1 MLRRRLLASTLLVSG
16 LGLANP
22 ALAQDAAGSQSPG
35 TPGTA
40 APPAEENPPAGV
52 QSQESAG
59 PAEETSSG
67 DIVVTGTLIKNP
79 NLTASSPVTVVG
91 QDEINLRQS
100 NVAEEVLREIPGV
113 AANIGSAVN
122 NGNNGA
128 SYVDLR
134 GLGSNRNIVLLDGV
148 RIAPS
153 NFIGRVDL
161 NNIPLALVERVDA
174 LTGGAST
181 TYGADAISGVV
192 NFITRN
198 DFAGME
204 LSASNQITQDGDGHF
219 FRGDLTIGANF
230 DDGRGNAVIS
240 IGYQESDPVYQ
251 GARQI
256 SREQIES
263 FSGTRQG
270 SGTGVPSR
278 FSVVGGGTQQ
288 LDASGALVPTY
299 ASFNFNPFNVFQT
312 PFERFNM
319 YGAGHYEV
327 TDGIE
332 IYARGLFSKNTVSTI
347 VAPSGAFGT
356 SVTVPLSNP
365 FLPEAAALKLCQA
378 NIDLDP
384 GAGVT
389 RPTAAQ
395 CQAAR
400 SVTDPKAPGYLTFNS
415 TLYRRS
421 VELGPRLSDYR
432 TQIFDYRAGV
442 RGAITET
449 INFDLFGA
457 YGESENV
464 QAIQGYLLTS
474 RLRQALLA
482 TNPNTCLDPSNGCVP
497 VNIFGPAG
505 SITPK
510 QAAFLTAASTSTN
523 RTSLAQAR
531 GLING
536 DFGVTSPF
544 GADPIGFAVG
554 AEYRKYGAIQTSD
567 LLAQMPGELGGF
579 GGAQPE
585 INGGYDV
592 YEGFAELIAPLV
604 QDRPFFESLTL
615 EAGIRR
621 SRYTVFTPEEP
632 SFNTTT
638 WKVGAQWQPIRD
650 IKFRGN
656 FNRAVRAPNI
666 GELFTPVTTGLTNLA
681 ADPCQGAAPLKNANL
696 RAICLAQGAPA
707 SSIGTIEAP
716 SAGQINVTGGGNP
729 NVGPEKANTYTV
741 GAVLQPRFIP
751 GLTAT
756 VDYYNIK
763 VKGAI
768 TNPLPGDLIA
778 ACFGADPTNPPA
790 GAATSPACTV
800 IRRNPDTGG
809 LDGDPATTPGLFQPL
824 SNLGRLST
832 DGIDASLNYRTDLP
846 FADAR
851 LSLSFNGNYTFS
863 QKFQA
868 TPTSLNREC
877 VGYYSIN
884 CSFTGS
890 LQPEYYWTQRTTLTF
905 GVVDVSL
912 LWRHIAPFEQEPDDI
927 ENGNGRAFQGN
938 IPGFGEQDLSTIG
951 AYDYFDLS
959 TRFNVTDNF
968 DMTITVQNLFDKDP
982 PLVGNTIGA
991 TTFNSGNT
999 YPATYDAL
1007 GRRFAVGARL
1017 KF

>member
-1 MLRRRLLASTLLVSG
+1 MGGVG
-16 LGLANP
+16 LGTPGLTQGTAS
-22 ALAQDAAGSQSPG
+22 SQPPG

-40 APPAEENPPAGV
+40 APANEENPPAGV

-59 PAEETSSG
+59 AAEETSSG

-128 SYVDLR
+128 SFVDLR
-134 GLGSNRNIVLLDGV
+134 GLGSNRNIILLDGV

-153 NFIGRVDL
+153 NFVGRVDL

-192 NFITRN
+192 NFITRS
-198 DFAGME
+198 DFSGIE
-204 LSASNQITQDGDGHF
+204 LSAGSQITEEGDGHF
-219 FRGDLTIGANF
+219 FRADLTVGASF
-230 DDGRGNAVIS
+230 DDGRGNAVFS
-240 IGYQESDPVYQ
+240 MGYQDSDPVSQ
-251 GARQI
+251 GSRDI
-256 SREQIES
+256 SVFQIES
-263 FSGTRQG
+263 FSGAQQG
-270 SGTGVPSR
+270 SGTSVPSR
-278 FSVVGGGTQQ
+278 FSVPGRGTLQINPV
-288 LDASGALVPTY
+288 SGALVPTF
-299 ASFNFNPFNVFQT
+299 ATFNFNPFNVFQV

-327 TDGIE
+327 ADGIE
-332 IYARGLFSKNTVSTI
+332 LYARGLFSKNSVMTL
-347 VAPSGAFGT
+347 VAPSGVFNST
-356 SVTVPLSNP
+356 VTVPVSNP
-365 FLPEAAALKLCQA
+365 FLPAAARVQFCAA
-378 NIDLDP
+378 NDFDP
-384 GAGVT
+384 STPGNQT
-389 RPTAAQ
+389 LTPAQ
-395 CQAAR
+395 CAAAAR
-400 SVTDPKAPGYLTFNS
+400 ATNPADPNYRTFTTN
-415 TLYRRS
+415 LLRRS
-421 VELGPRLSDYR
+421 VELGPRVNAFR
-432 TQIFDYRAGV
+432 TQIFDYRAGI
-442 RGAITET
+442 RGGITDT

-464 QAIQGYLLTS
+464 QEIQNYLLLS
-474 RLRQALLA
+474 RLRQGLLA
-482 TNPNTCLDPSNGCVP
+482 TNTTTCLDPSNGCVP
-497 VNIFGPAG
+497 VNLFGDAG
-505 SITPK
+505 SITP
-510 QAAFLTAASTSTN
+510 QQVAFLTAPSTSTN

-536 DFGVTSPF
+536 DFGVTSPW
-544 GADPIGFAVG
+544 GTDPIGFAVG
-554 AEYRKYGAIQTSD
+554 AEYRKYGAVQTSD
-567 LLAQMPGELGGF
+567 LLSQTPGELGGS

-585 INGGYDV
+585 IDGGYDV

-621 SRYTVFTPEEP
+621 SHYTVFTADRP

-638 WKVGAQWQPIRD
+638 WKVGGQWAPIRD
-650 IKFRGN
+650 VKFRGN
-656 FNRAVRAPNI
+656 YNRAVRAPNI
-666 GELFTPVTTGLTNLA
+666 GELFTPISTQLTNLST
-681 ADPCQGAAPLKNANL
+681 DPCQGAFPLNDANL
-696 RAICLAQGAPA
+696 RAVCLAQGAPA
-707 SSIGTIEAP
+707 STIGNIEAP

-729 NVGPEKANTYTV
+729 NVGPETANTWTI
-741 GAVLQPRFIP
+741 GAVIQPVFIR

-763 VKGAI
+763 VRGAI

-778 ACFGADPTNPPA
+778 ACFGAPDAGGQYRPGA
-790 GAATSPACTV
+790 GAAANPDCTV
-800 IRRNPDTGG
+800 IRRNPGTGG
-809 LDGDPATTPGLFQPL
+809 LDGDPADTPGLFQPL
-824 SNLGRLST
+824 SNLGRLAT
-832 DGIDASLNYRTDLP
+832 DGIDVSLNYRTDLP

-851 LSLSFNGNYTFS
+851 LSFSFNGNYTFS
-863 QKFQA
+863 STFQA
-868 TPTSLNREC
+868 TPSSLDREC
-877 VGYYSIN
+877 VGYYSVN

-905 GVVDVSL
+905 GDIDVSL

-927 ENGNGRAFQGN
+927 VNGNGPAFQGEV
-938 IPGFGEQDLSTIG
+938 PGDTFGEEDFQTIG
-951 AYDYFDLS
+951 AYNYFDLS
-959 TRFNVTDNF
+959 TRFSVTDNF
-968 DMTITVQNLFDKDP
+968 DMTITVQNLLDKDP
-982 PLVGNTIGA
+982 PLVGNTIGS

-1007 GRRFAVGARL
+1007 GRRFAIGARL